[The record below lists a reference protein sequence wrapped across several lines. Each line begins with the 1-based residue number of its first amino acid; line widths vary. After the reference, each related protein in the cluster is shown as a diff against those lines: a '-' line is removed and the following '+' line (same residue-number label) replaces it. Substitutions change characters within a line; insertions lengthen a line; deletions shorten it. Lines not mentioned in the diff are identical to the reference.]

1 MFEAARKGFLE
12 VVQWLMTEYSND
24 HLFSPCVGVSEGYN
38 LAMDAAAL
46 HGHLNVDTN

>member
-1 MFEAARKGFLE
+1 MFEARKGFLE

-38 LAMDAAAL
+38 LAMDAAL
-46 HGHLNVDTN
+46 HGHLNVVTN